1 MIYYFYITNDKTK
14 EAIGT
19 TKARTEEGAITLFSK
34 GKMLSVE
41 SFNKIYSV
49 DVKND

>member
-19 TKARTEEGAITLFSK
+19 TKARTEEGAIKLFSK
-34 GKMLSVE
+34 RKMLSVE